1 MTVVDNYKKLLDRQT
16 LIDYVKNHPSE
27 FGDFEKEHTEL
38 FVDVNPSKYTLLS
51 EKGKILKSYVK
62 EEDGTYKD
70 TTELE
75 KAKQEVE
82 LAEAELHRQL
92 RKELLERQREAQ
104 EANNA

>member
-1 MTVVDNYKKLLDRQT
+1 MTVVDNYKKLLDRQA
-16 LIDYVKNHPSE
+16 LIDYIKDHPDE
-27 FGDFEKEHTEL
+27 FGDFEKEHSEL
-38 FVDVNPSKYTLLS
+38 FVDANPSKYTLLS

-62 EEDGTYKD
+62 QDDGSYKD

-92 RKELLERQREAQ
+92 RRELLERQRQ